1 MKSSENLFFLMILVE
16 IEANLLEKAKFGDDT
31 LSILSG
37 F

>member
-1 MKSSENLFFLMILVE
+1 MFFLMILAE
-16 IEANLLEKAKFGDDT
+16 IEANQLEKAKFGDDP